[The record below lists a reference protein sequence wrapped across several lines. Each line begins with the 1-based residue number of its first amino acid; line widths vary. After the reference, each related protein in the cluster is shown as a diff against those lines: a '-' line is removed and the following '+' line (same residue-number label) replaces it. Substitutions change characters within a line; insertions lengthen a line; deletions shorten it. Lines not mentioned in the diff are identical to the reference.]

1 MPALTLDAL
10 LRSLKKKTAQA
21 PDAVY
26 LLYGDEDVLKD
37 EAVRAL
43 LDSAVGA
50 DRDFNLDVRYAPD
63 LTPESFHAL
72 VNTLPMLAERRAVVV
87 RGVEQLGKR
96 KTKLRDELL
105 RYLAAPNPTTVLVLV
120 VAAGEEPDA
129 EVVRASTA
137 VALEPLPAE
146 RVPRWI
152 QHYAATLGLTLAPDA
167 AELLLG
173 AVGNDLST
181 LARELE
187 KLASLTAGTGRPIA
201 AEDVTSLVGV
211 RRGETLYD
219 LVHAALER
227 RAARAAQLVE
237 PVLEQAGMSGVKI
250 LSLLGT
256 HLVGTAVARA
266 ERDRGG
272 AGGGG
277 PKGAAWPDPAFRPL
291 LAARPYGLRG
301 YKEEAAHWSR
311 WSGLWTAAELSQAL
325 RAALAADNALK
336 TATVSDDRGIMTQL
350 VLGFAKLNQEAA

>member
-10 LRSLKKKTAQA
+10 LRSLKKKA

-26 LLYGDEDVLKD
+26 LLYGEEDVLKD

-43 LDSAVGA
+43 LEASVGS
-50 DRDFNLDVRYAPD
+50 DRDFNLDVRYAAD

-96 KTKLRDELL
+96 KTKVRDEVV

-120 VAAGEEPDA
+120 VAAGEDPDA
-129 EVVRASTA
+129 ELVRASTA
-137 VALEPLPAE
+137 VNLEPLSAE
-146 RVPRWI
+146 RVPRWL
-152 QHYAATLGLTLAPDA
+152 QHHAAGLGVMLEPEA
-167 AELLLG
+167 AELLLS
-173 AVGNDLST
+173 AVGNDLSIV
-181 LARELE
+181 ARELE
-187 KLASLTAGTGRPIA
+187 KLASLTVGTGRA
-201 AEDVTSLVGV
+201 VTAHDVTSLVGV

-227 RAARAAQLVE
+227 RVARAAQLVE

-250 LSLLGT
+250 LSVLGT

-266 ERDRGG
+266 ERDRGT
-272 AGGGG
+272 ARVED
-277 PKGAAWPDPAFRPL
+277 AVFRQMQTV
-291 LAARPYGLRG
+291 RPHGLRNWR
-301 YKEEAAHWSR
+301 EEAARWAAWSAQ
-311 WSGLWTAAELSQAL
+311 WSAAALARAL

-336 TATVSDDRGIMTQL
+336 TATVSDDRGIVTQL
-350 VLGFAKLNQEAA
+350 VLGFAKIDREAA